1 MTSPEGTMSDTA
13 TTPAS
18 STPTALAVAVPPVEP
33 VGEAFGGALDWY
45 CPSCHGWFA
54 KPPNVH
60 NGRRFHS
67 RMCVEPME
75 LRVEEK

>member
-1 MTSPEGTMSDTA
+1 MRDTA
-13 TTPAS
+13 TTPA
-18 STPTALAVAVPPVEP
+18 TAAPAGLAVAVPPVEP
-33 VGEAFGGALDWY
+33 VGEASGEALDWY
-45 CPSCHGWFA
+45 CPTCHGRFA

-75 LRVEEK
+75 LAADGQ

>member
-1 MTSPEGTMSDTA
+1 MSNTTSNKA

-18 STPTALAVAVPPVEP
+18 SATSSALAVAVPPIEP
-33 VGEAFGGALDWY
+33 LGESCDEALDWY
-45 CPSCHGWFA
+45 CPSCRSRFA

-67 RMCVEPME
+67 RLCLEPME
-75 LRVEEK
+75 LQVDAG